1 MKLLTFPIR
10 LLFRL
15 VLLPLKLVLA
25 AAGITF
31 RTGFKVGTLP
41 VKGGYVAGRALG
53 LKALVLFAAGVA
65 LGVVVGR
72 RLGAAG
78 AELATSSFGAAAD
91 NGSGPIAVATLV
103 EDTLEVV
110 DTPDGPVMAIVED
123 TIEVVETPD
132 GEIVTETVTVT
143 ELDEDE
149 AEAVLEAVEAE
160 IAAEEAAELEDEIEA
175 EIDQALGFTAGE
187 LGVDSDSDPAS

>member
-15 VLLPLKLVLA
+15 VLLPIKIVLA

-41 VKGGYVAGRALG
+41 VKGGVFAGRKLG

-72 RLGAAG
+72 RLGAQGAALAESYPGGFGG
-78 AELATSSFGAAAD
+78 AERPDA
-91 NGSGPIAVATLV
+91 GPVAVATVV

-110 DTPDGPVMAIVED
+110 DTPGGPVVALVED

-132 GEIVTETVTVT
+132 GELVTETVTIT
-143 ELDEDE
+143 EVEGVAVAEAAVEEELSDE
-149 AEAVLEAVEAE
+149 A
-160 IAAEEAAELEDEIEA
+160 EA

-187 LGVDSDSDPAS
+187 LGVDTDSDAAS

>member
-15 VLLPLKLVLA
+15 VLLPIKILLA
-25 AAGITF
+25 VFGLTF
-31 RTGFKVGTLP
+31 RTGFKVGVLP
-41 VKGGYVAGRALG
+41 VKGGVFAGRKLG

-72 RLGAAG
+72 RLGAQGAALAESYPGGFGG
-78 AELATSSFGAAAD
+78 AERAD
-91 NGSGPIAVATLV
+91 SGPLAVTTVV

-110 DTPDGPVMAIVED
+110 DTPDGPVVALVED
-123 TIEVVETPD
+123 TVEVVETCD

-143 ELDEDE
+143 ELDGAAAAEAAIEDE
-149 AEAVLEAVEAE
+149 LSDEA
-160 IAAEEAAELEDEIEA
+160 EA

-187 LGVDSDSDPAS
+187 LGVDSDSDTAS